1 MKDEITYREK
11 ILLFLQGKLAE
22 AEERELLTWIKAGGE
37 IRKKLFREEQNRFRE
52 KVVQQKNVQTDRQW
66 EKLSIQLGDYAFL
79 NLQSERQR
87 SIPHKWVMA
96 VAAAFILGLLIP
108 SVFYFSGKDYRQ
120 NGLQVQ
126 EVSVPY
132 GARTSFVLP
141 DGSAAWLNSGS
152 TLSFPAHSNGDRT
165 VNLSGEAYFDVV
177 KNGTAFTVST
187 VYGKIEVLGTS
198 FNVKAY
204 SDGEFESTLVEGS
217 VKVNGSGNHSL
228 ILIPGQQAYLD
239 EQGELN
245 IRKVDTEVF
254 TSWKEGKL
262 IFYREPFAK
271 MAKRLEQWYNVTIE
285 VNDEEM
291 KDLWFTGTIEMETL
305 SEVMDLISRTMP
317 VQYEY
322 NQKARTLRIYKK
334 LK

>member
-1 MKDEITYREK
+1 MKDEMAYREK
-11 ILLFLQGKLAE
+11 IFLFLQGRLPEK
-22 AEERELLTWIKAGGE
+22 EEKELLTWIRAGGE
-37 IRKKLFREEQNRFRE
+37 VRKKLFREQQSLFRE
-52 KVVQQKNVQTDRQW
+52 QVVQKKNGQTDRQW
-66 EKLSIQLGDYAFL
+66 EKLSIQLEEYPFHTL
-79 NLQSERQR
+79 PSKQQR
-87 SIPHKWVMA
+87 SVPVRWIIP
-96 VAAAFILGLLIP
+96 VAAAFILGMLIP
-108 SVFYFSGKDYRQ
+108 SVFYFTGKDSRQ

-126 EVSVPY
+126 EVSIPY
-132 GARTSFVLP
+132 GARTSFMLP
-141 DGSAAWLNSGS
+141 DGSTAWLNSGS
-152 TLSFPAHSNGDRT
+152 TLSFPAPSNGDRT
-165 VNLSGEAYFDVV
+165 VSLSGEAYFDVV
-177 KNGTAFTVST
+177 KNGTPFTVST

-228 ILIPGQQAYLD
+228 TLIPGQQAYLD

-245 IRKVDTEVF
+245 IRKVDPEVF

-271 MAKRLEQWYNVTIE
+271 MAKRLERWYNVTIE

-317 VQYEY
+317 VQYDY
-322 NQKARTLRIYKK
+322 NQKIRALRIYKK
-334 LK
+334 

>member
-1 MKDEITYREK
+1 MTDETAYKEK
-11 ILLFLQGKLAE
+11 IFRFLQGNLS
-22 AEERELLTWIKAGGE
+22 EEEETELLAWIKAGGE
-37 IRKKLFREEQNRFRE
+37 VRKKLFRQQQSLFRE
-52 KVVQQKNVQTDRQW
+52 QIVQQKNRQTDRQW
-66 EKLSIQLGDYAFL
+66 EKLSFKLEDYPFL
-79 NLQSERQR
+79 KLQSGHQR
-87 SIPHKWVMA
+87 PVPVRWVMS
-96 VAAAFILGLLIP
+96 VAAAFILGLVISSLI
-108 SVFYFSGKDYRQ
+108 YFTGKNLPQ

-132 GARTSFVLP
+132 GARTNFMLP
-141 DGSAAWLNSGS
+141 DGSTAWLNSGS

-165 VNLSGEAYFDVV
+165 VNLKGEAYFDVV
-177 KNGTAFTVST
+177 KNGTPFTVST

-228 ILIPGQQAYLD
+228 ALIPGQQAYLD

-245 IRKVDTEVF
+245 IRKVDPEVF

-271 MAKRLEQWYNVTIE
+271 MAKRLERWYNVTIE

-317 VQYEY
+317 VQYDY
-322 NQKARTLRIYKK
+322 NQKIRALRIYKK
-334 LK
+334 

>member
-1 MKDEITYREK
+1 MKDEMAYREK
-11 ILLFLQGKLAE
+11 IFLFLQGRLPEK
-22 AEERELLTWIKAGGE
+22 EEKELLTWIRAGGE
-37 IRKKLFREEQNRFRE
+37 VRKKLFREQQSLFRE
-52 KVVQQKNVQTDRQW
+52 QVVQQKNGQTDRQW
-66 EKLSIQLGDYAFL
+66 EKLSLQLEDYPFL
-79 NLQSERQR
+79 KLQPDRQR
-87 SIPHKWVMA
+87 SVSRKWVMA
-96 VAAAFILGLLIP
+96 VAAALILGLLIP
-108 SVFYFSGKDYRQ
+108 YVFYFTGKYSRK
-120 NGLQVQ
+120 NALQVQ
-126 EVSVPY
+126 EVSIPY
-132 GARTSFVLP
+132 GARTSFMLP
-141 DGSAAWLNSGS
+141 DGSTAWLNSGS
-152 TLSFPAHSNGDRT
+152 TLSFPAPSNGDRT
-165 VNLSGEAYFDVV
+165 VSLSGEAYFDVV
-177 KNGTAFTVST
+177 KNGTPFTVST

-228 ILIPGQQAYLD
+228 TLIPGQQAYLD

-245 IRKVDTEVF
+245 IRKVDPEVF

-271 MAKRLEQWYNVTIE
+271 MAKRLERWYNVTIE

-317 VQYEY
+317 VQYDY
-322 NQKARTLRIYKK
+322 NQKIRALRIYKK
-334 LK
+334 